1 MFLAKP
7 GEYEPCGILTTGHL
21 VLGITTIVAV
31 LIALK
36 HTINKKKIKQIIKKC
51 TIFVWICEVIM

>member
-1 MFLAKP
+1 MYSFKQEVIKMFFSKP

-21 VLGITTIVAV
+21 VLMITTIIAV

-36 HTINKKKIKQIIKKC
+36 S
-51 TIFVWICEVIM
+51 EVFEPI